1 MSSTSVAAAVT
12 RAVTNTR
19 ASGEEEAGAE
29 FVHRVLQ
36 GKHYRQEQIV
46 ELQTNHR
53 EV

>member
-19 ASGEEEAGAE
+19 PSGEEEAGAE

-36 GKHYRQEQIV
+36 GEHYRQDQIV
-46 ELQTNHR
+46 
-53 EV
+53 